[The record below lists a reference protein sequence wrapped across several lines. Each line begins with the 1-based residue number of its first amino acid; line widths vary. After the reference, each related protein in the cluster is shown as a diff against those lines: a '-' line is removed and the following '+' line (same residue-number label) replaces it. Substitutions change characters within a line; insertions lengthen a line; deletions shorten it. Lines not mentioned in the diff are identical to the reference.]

1 MGSAI
6 CLYFCIFCFRWGGRV
21 FGCYLLCQ
29 SSFINSFHNYRIHQM
44 VLYSR
49 CFIVLSQYWI
59 LRNLD
64 WCKFLV
70 YIEYLLAEN
79 ILFTNMHIC
88 CLVYYLSVV
97 NDVGFYQGWDDPY
110 VPRTHEGL
118 LKWKY
123 PEMNSVDFLCEVV
136 QVLLKFKNGLSVVLN
151 SSLTWQS
158 NYAET
163 IFVDRW
169 ELEIV
174 PCFFYLNVEGRS

>member
-21 FGCYLLCQ
+21 FGYYLPCQ